1 MIKQIVK
8 SHIIAAGSAAATYET
23 RVDLGTEVKKVIGY
37 YVQVVN
43 NGSVVPETCKVSF
56 ANSSKTVFEPV
67 GLGHLIVSS
76 SVAIKDR
83 FFREEPF
90 NVDGYLNS
98 KLTIPTPVGIV
109 PMEIQYVLLVETNN

>member
-8 SHIIAAGSAAATYET
+8 SHVIPAASAIASYEK
-23 RVDLGTEVKKVIGY
+23 RIDLGTEVKKVLGY
-37 YVQVVN
+37 YVQVLK
-43 NGSVVPETCKVSF
+43 NGGLVPEQCTVSF

-90 NVDGYLNS
+90 QVDGYLNS
-98 KLTIPTPVGIV
+98 RVAIPAV
-109 PMEIQYVLLVETNN
+109 PATVVEIQYILLVETN

>member
-8 SHIIAAGSAAATYET
+8 EQTILAGSGISSYET
-23 RVDLGTEVKKVIGY
+23 RLELGTEVKKVLGY
-37 YVQVVN
+37 YVQVLS
-43 NGSVVPETCKVSF
+43 NGGLTPEQCKLTF
-56 ANSSKTVFEPV
+56 ANSSKTIFEPV

-90 NVDGYLNS
+90 SVDGYLNA
-98 KLTIPTPVGIV
+98 KVAIPAIPATNLVV
-109 PMEIQYVLLVETNN
+109 QYILLVETTQ

>member
-8 SHIIAAGSAAATYET
+8 TQKIAAGSPIGSYEA
-23 RVDLGTEVKKVIGY
+23 RLELGVEVKKIEGY
-37 YVQVVN
+37 YVQVLD
-43 NGSVVPETCKVSF
+43 NGGLTPEKCTVAF
-56 ANSSKTVFEPV
+56 ANSSKQVFEPV

-90 NVDGYLNS
+90 MVDGYMNARVA
-98 KLTIPTPVGIV
+98 IPAINPTQMI
-109 PMEIQYVLLVETNN
+109 IQYVLLVNTAI

>member
-8 SHIIAAGSAAATYET
+8 QQTILATSAVASYET
-23 RVDLGTEVKKVIGY
+23 RLDLGVEVKKILGY
-37 YVQVVN
+37 YIQILKT
-43 NGSVVPETCKVSF
+43 GGLTPEQCTVSF
-56 ANSSKTVFEPV
+56 ANSSKTIFEPV

-90 NVDGYLNS
+90 PVDGYLQARVA
-98 KLTIPTPVGIV
+98 IPAV
-109 PMEIQYVLLVETNN
+109 PGTDFVIQYILLVDTAH

>member
-8 SHIIAAGSAAATYET
+8 SHTIPAVSGAATYET
-23 RVDLGTEVKKVIGY
+23 RIDLGTEVKKVLGY
-37 YVQVVN
+37 YVVVVD
-43 NGSVVPETCKVSF
+43 NGSVTPEKCKVSF
-56 ANSSKTVFEPV
+56 SNSSKTIFEPV

-90 NVDGYLNS
+90 NVDGYMNS
-98 KLTIPTPVGIV
+98 KLTIPVPTVGA
-109 PMEIQYVLLVETNN
+109 MEVQYVLLVETT